1 MTVAASEAYNTGF
14 EAHLSA
20 SLGVTFTA
28 RPDTTGGREPVR
40 EITGVPS
47 AMIEFFSRRRA
58 AIERRYAA
66 LVRDYRA
73 EHGRDPDGSVS
84 HRLAQRANLDTRP
97 GKKTPRS
104 LDDKRAAWREE
115 LDERFGPSAA
125 GRLMAAVPADRLVP
139 VSPGV
144 PVVADLE
151 TMAGRAVA
159 AVAARRST
167 WTTWNVRAEVE
178 RLLRAEGPPLPPG
191 RHRETADAVT
201 ALALSP
207 AFCLSVEAPS
217 LLNEPPEL
225 RRGDGESVFTEHGA
239 GRYTC
244 QAVLD
249 AETRLVNATR
259 TPTVSGLS
267 GLSVATGLDGFE
279 AVAGTS
285 LDAGQRDLVTAF
297 AGDSRLL
304 LAGIG
309 PAGSG
314 KTTAMCALS
323 HVLRAGGRRLV
334 PLATSAASADVLG
347 RELGV
352 RAENLHKFLHEWTR
366 GTFAGRLRA
375 DGAVPEQARMFRLG
389 PGDVVLVDEAGMA
402 GTLMLDQLD
411 QLVRFASSRG
421 AVVRLLG
428 DDRQLPAVEG
438 GGALR
443 LVASAPDTP
452 VLTTLYR
459 FRDPGEAAATLQLQT
474 GDAAA
479 VDWYA
484 SAGRVRSGSRE
495 AMAAAAYNGWKND
508 MLAGKITL
516 MAAFDGTDVTELAAQ
531 ARADRVSAG
540 QVEAAGVP
548 LRDGNLAGAG
558 DWIVTRLNNRRLG
571 LFGGRDWVKNGDA
584 WHVEKRHADGSLAVR
599 HLDHGGR
606 ATLPA
611 SYVRDQVQLL
621 YATTAHRAQG
631 TTVDTAHPLI
641 TAGMTREALYVL
653 ATRARES
660 TVLYVATHDLPFD
673 EDARVNQARSDPRQ
687 YAGREVL
694 LNVLATEGAPLSAT
708 ETIRA
713 AREEAGS
720 LAVLVPHYL
729 HAAHADTHT
738 RYQAAAIVALGE
750 DDGHEVAAD
759 PAWGAVV
766 RRLFDAEDDGWE
778 PARLLATVAAKR
790 ELDSAESL
798 AEVIAWRIDG
808 FLACHPKPPQAGGI
822 APEPAVSR
830 RDPVSALAC
839 QPYENAARARER
851 LARLAVTILGARLT
865 EHARGEVAWP
875 ALIAALSRAENAGF
889 DPADALTHVATARE
903 LRTAHSIS
911 EALAWR
917 ISRHVAAHPAD
928 MPVITAADPEA
939 PPASSPELA
948 VTRAA
953 ALLPWVPG
961 PRRATS
967 AAGET
972 APLTAYIDDAATAIT
987 TRVAE
992 LADTAIRHRPP
1003 WMSLLGEQPDDPGTA
1018 RQWRRHVEVIAAYR
1032 DQHTITADDPRQ
1044 ALGPYAE
1051 PGHAGHSA
1059 YWHAADCIL
1068 AARRLSGLESAD
1080 AISSTDGQARAQVA
1094 ADIYAAL
1101 PRTEREAIAT
1111 IITQTPGIAWLGHPD
1126 RPDEH
1131 AATRPGYAGVLASA
1145 LARRGHASVPN
1156 DPVHFDRESPGE
1168 PVEAAYARR
1177 KRPSVP
1183 QAGPR
1188 EIHEPGRDQRTLPV
1202 LRPQEPDVQVSQ
1214 HRR

>member
-1 MTVAASEAYNTGF
+1 
-14 EAHLSA
+14 
-20 SLGVTFTA
+20 
-28 RPDTTGGREPVR
+28 
-40 EITGVPS
+40 
-47 AMIEFFSRRRA
+47 
-58 AIERRYAA
+58 
-66 LVRDYRA
+66 
-73 EHGRDPDGSVS
+73 
-84 HRLAQRANLDTRP
+84 
-97 GKKTPRS
+97 
-104 LDDKRAAWREE
+104 
-115 LDERFGPSAA
+115 
-125 GRLMAAVPADRLVP
+125 
-139 VSPGV
+139 
-144 PVVADLE
+144 
-151 TMAGRAVA
+151 MAGRAVA

-191 RHRETADAVT
+191 RHREIADAVT

-267 GLSVATGLDGFE
+267 GRSVAAALDGFE

-285 LDAGQRDLVTAF
+285 LDAGQRGLVTTF

-314 KTTAMCALS
+314 KTTAMRALS

-375 DGAVPEQARMFRLG
+375 GGAVPEQARMFRLG
-389 PGDVVLVDEAGMA
+389 PGDVILVDEAGMA
-402 GTLMLDQLD
+402 GTLMLD

-443 LVASAPDTP
+443 LVASAPGTP

-459 FRDPGEAAATLQLQT
+459 FRDPGEAAATLQLRT

-516 MAAFDGTDVTELAAQ
+516 MAAFDSTDVTELAAQ

-540 QVEAAGVP
+540 QVEADGVP
-548 LRDGNLAGAG
+548 LLDGNLAGAG

-599 HLDHGGR
+599 HLAHGGR

-631 TTVDTAHPLI
+631 TTVGTAHPLI

-673 EDARVNQARSDPRQ
+673 EEARVNQARSDPRQ
-687 YAGREVL
+687 YTGREVL

-713 AREEAGS
+713 ALEEAGS

-729 HAAHADTHT
+729 HAAHADTNT

-778 PARLLATVAAKR
+778 PARLLATVAAQR

-808 FLACHPKPPQAGGI
+808 FLAGHPEPPQRAGI
-822 APEPAVSR
+822 APKPAAPGSDAV
-830 RDPVSALAC
+830 PAPAC
-839 QPYENAARARER
+839 RPYENAARARER
-851 LARLAVTILGARLT
+851 LAGLAVTILGARLA
-865 EHARGEVAWP
+865 ERARAETAWP
-875 ALIAALSRAENAGF
+875 ALIAALNRAENAGF
-889 DPADALTHVATARE
+889 DPTDALTHVVTARE
-903 LRTAHSIS
+903 LRTARSIS

-917 ISRHVAAHPAD
+917 ISRHVADHPAD
-928 MPVITAADPEA
+928 VPVVTAVDPGAAA
-939 PPASSPELA
+939 PTGSPELA

-953 ALLPWVPG
+953 ALLPWIPG

-967 AAGET
+967 TAGET
-972 APLTAYIDDAATAIT
+972 APLAAYIDDAATAIT

-992 LADTAIRHRPP
+992 LADTAIRHRPS
-1003 WMSLLGEQPDDPGTA
+1003 WMSLLGEQPDAPGTA
-1018 RQWRRHVEVIAAYR
+1018 REWRGHVEVIAAYR
-1032 DQHTITADDPRQ
+1032 DQHDVTADDPRQ
-1044 ALGPYAE
+1044 VLGPYAE

-1059 YWHAADCIL
+1059 YWHAADSVL
-1068 AARRLSGLESAD
+1068 AARRLSGLEPAD
-1080 AISSTDGQARAQVA
+1080 ATSSTDSQARAQVA

-1111 IITQTPGIAWLGHPD
+1111 IIAQTPGVAWLGHPD

-1131 AATRPGYAGVLASA
+1131 AATRPAYADVLART
-1145 LARRGHASVPN
+1145 LVRRGHASVPN
-1156 DPVHFDRESPGE
+1156 DPVHFDRESSGE

-1177 KRPSVP
+1177 TRPPVP

-1188 EIHEPGRDQRTLPV
+1188 EIHEPDRDQHTLPV
-1202 LRPQEPDVQVSQ
+1202 FCPQVPDVQVSQ